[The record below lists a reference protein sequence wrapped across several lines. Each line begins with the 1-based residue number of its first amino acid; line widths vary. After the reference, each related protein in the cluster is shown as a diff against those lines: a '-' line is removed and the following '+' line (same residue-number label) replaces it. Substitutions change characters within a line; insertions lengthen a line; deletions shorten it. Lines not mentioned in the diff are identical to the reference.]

1 MTEYRAMTLEDI
13 TQDVEELIA
22 EVVESWFVD
31 EPLNRED
38 FADRLENVLPDKMCL
53 PNQFDDPVMLRVLKL
68 ARKVK
73 REMD

>member
-1 MTEYRAMTLEDI
+1 MSAYRTMTLEDI

-22 EVVESWFVD
+22 EIVESWFVD

-38 FADRLENVLPDKMCL
+38 FADRLENVLPNMMCL
-53 PNQFDDPVMLRVLKL
+53 PSQFDDPVMMQVLKL

-73 REMD
+73 REME